1 MNREMTLLAVPL
13 LCAMAV
19 IGWIVWSQRP
29 PAPPATSVSAPSAP
43 SAVAPGGEAAALPA
57 LDEQEAADL
66 RAQAEA
72 DPANVEVRV
81 ALGNLYF
88 DAHRFDQA
96 IPWYEQTLALRP
108 DLVEVSTDLG
118 VSYYYVDQPG
128 RAVAQ
133 FERSLDVDPTHAKTH
148 LNLGIVKAFGLQD
161 LDGAMAAWEHVIEI
175 APESA
180 EAIAARD
187 AIDRIGGAHVGAV
200 GAAS

>member
-1 MNREMTLLAVPL
+1 MNREATLLAVPL

-19 IGWIVWSQRP
+19 MGWIVWSQRP
-29 PAPPATSVSAPSAP
+29 PAPEPASTLPSAP
-43 SAVAPGGEAAALPA
+43 PVAAPGTTETALPA
-57 LDEQEAADL
+57 LDEQQAADL
-66 RAQAEA
+66 RAEAEA
-72 DPANVEVRV
+72 DPANVDARM

-108 DLVEVSTDLG
+108 DLVDVSTDLG

-133 FERSLDVDPTHAKTH
+133 FERSLEVDPSHAKTH

-175 APESA
+175 APETA

-187 AIDRIGGAHVGAV
+187 AIDRIGGAHRAAA